1 LPDVFVLL
9 FSTFLLIVLCVCF
22 VCIKAT
28 HKPAIFVDF
37 NFGSFSKDD
46 FDPIKK
52 KELKEQEIK
61 VKELKTKNDV
71 KEVKEVKEMN
81 DTNGK
86 QNKKNK
92 KNKKKN
98 NKETTQPT
106 TSAHLP
112 TTGSKNSASSYSP
125 KSTTSTIKEHNSS
138 TRPKDTRPH
147 VPVETKT
154 SASAASSIYC
164 SREWLI
170 SYNSKYAQKTH
181 DEDIHALSCHPES
194 FEIVMSK
201 LFNAIDPPG
210 APGMVAKMD
219 PPAPPGMT
227 PKY

>member
-1 LPDVFVLL
+1 M
-9 FSTFLLIVLCVCF
+9 
-22 VCIKAT
+22 
-28 HKPAIFVDF
+28 
-37 NFGSFSKDD
+37 
-46 FDPIKK
+46 
-52 KELKEQEIK
+52 K
-61 VKELKTKNDV
+61 VKELKTKNDTKAV
-71 KEVKEVKEMN
+71 QEVREMN

-92 KNKKKN
+92 NKKNKKNKKN
-98 NKETTQPT
+98 NDKETTQPT
-106 TSAHLP
+106 ISAQLP
-112 TTGSKNSASSYSP
+112 TTGSKNSATSYSP
-125 KSTTSTIKEHNSS
+125 KSTTSTIKQHNSIRS
-138 TRPKDTRPH
+138 KDTRPH
-147 VPVETKT
+147 VPVEAKT
-154 SASAASSIYC
+154 SAAAAAASSIYC

-210 APGMVAKMD
+210 APGMVAKTD